1 MTRLRSGWWRNSSPL
16 SPHRDLA
23 SNFLQ
28 LVEWR
33 VKSLE
38 RSRSVHFGKES
49 VRGCCSDGGGV
60 LRSVNR
66 PVGTGY
72 AGPVDGGDRM
82 AVLRRRQ
89 WSHPI
94 LARQSNQRHQRPQ
107 SSGRV
112 AFFDTELRTEAAS
125 RVAG

>member
-1 MTRLRSGWWRNSSPL
+1 MPHKGDSFIEARRILARQSVLLGGSHDRLRKRLVENSSPL
-16 SPHRDLA
+16 SPLRNLA

-33 VKSLE
+33 GKSLD

-72 AGPVDGGDRM
+72 PGPFDGGDRM
-82 AVLRRRQ
+82 AVLRRR
-89 WSHPI
+89 
-94 LARQSNQRHQRPQ
+94 
-107 SSGRV
+107 
-112 AFFDTELRTEAAS
+112 
-125 RVAG
+125 

>member
-1 MTRLRSGWWRNSSPL
+1 MPHKGDSFIEARRILARQSVLLGGSHDRLRKRLVEELQPLIAPQEPGFERN
-16 SPHRDLA
+16 LA

-33 VKSLE
+33 GKSLD
-38 RSRSVHFGKES
+38 RSRSVHFGKDS

-72 AGPVDGGDRM
+72 PGP
-82 AVLRRRQ
+82 
-89 WSHPI
+89 
-94 LARQSNQRHQRPQ
+94 
-107 SSGRV
+107 
-112 AFFDTELRTEAAS
+112 
-125 RVAG
+125 